1 MGDVCRRGEIIR
13 EAELGKRELEDGI
26 KDIEATEGE
35 RDEGRDVDL
44 VLVIQHLCYSAEC
57 TRDTDDHKERRS
69 QEKAVHEGSA
79 WLEEETA
86 RCVFRSL

>member
-1 MGDVCRRGEIIR
+1 MGDACRRGEIIR
-13 EAELGKRELEDGI
+13 EAELGKRELEDS
-26 KDIEATEGE
+26 IEDVETTEGE
-35 RDEGRDVDL
+35 RDEGKDVNR
-44 VLVIQHLCYSAEC
+44 VFIIQHLCYSEER